1 MTGTVHIVVAMK
13 PMAGNFVANAKK
25 HGVAGL
31 NIDGARIGTSE
42 VLKAGAGGLL
52 SNVRD
57 QKEYPEA
64 PGFVQAAGGRWP
76 ANVILQHLV
85 GCRRV
90 GVRKVRGNPHLG
102 QKNPELVKQY
112 GGGSFGG
119 GKVTPGG
126 GYAGEDGTEVVEHW
140 ECVQGCPVRGMDEQ
154 SGDTS
159 STRSSGNMNNPKR
172 GGNTKPA
179 WGMSDGRETTDYRD
193 FGGASRYFKVIKEDR
208 HE

>member
-76 ANVILQHLV
+76 ANVILDV
-85 GCRRV
+85 GM
-90 GVRKVRGNPHLG
+90 
-102 QKNPELVKQY
+102 
-112 GGGSFGG
+112 
-119 GKVTPGG
+119 
-126 GYAGEDGTEVVEHW
+126 AMAMDG
-140 ECVQGCPVRGMDEQ
+140 Q

-159 STRSSGNMNNPKR
+159 STRSSGNENNPKR
-172 GGNTKPA
+172 GGNTTPA

-193 FGGASRYFKVIKEDR
+193 FGGASRYFKVVKGDR
-208 HE
+208 T